1 MDLAYMQALP
11 VEGGFNYD
19 NCLRNMALTANK
31 GMGLQTNVATMKT
44 GTTICGLIFNVSVA
58 LKHKGD
64 INQICVG
71 WSCTCS

>member
-1 MDLAYMQALP
+1 MQALP
-11 VEGGFNYD
+11 VDGGFNYD

-44 GTTICGLIFNVSVA
+44 GTTICGLVFNVSLADNDGV
-58 LKHKGD
+58 K

-71 WSCTCS
+71 WCCTRC